1 MTINFKDFMEIA
13 HQAKALDVLEA
24 WDENTFNAY
33 IDEFGPMTKEAA
45 IDLCYFLEAVSQEE
59 QAAGE
64 YFSRR

>member
-1 MTINFKDFMEIA
+1 
-13 HQAKALDVLEA
+13 
-24 WDENTFNAY
+24 
-33 IDEFGPMTKEAA
+33 MTKEAA